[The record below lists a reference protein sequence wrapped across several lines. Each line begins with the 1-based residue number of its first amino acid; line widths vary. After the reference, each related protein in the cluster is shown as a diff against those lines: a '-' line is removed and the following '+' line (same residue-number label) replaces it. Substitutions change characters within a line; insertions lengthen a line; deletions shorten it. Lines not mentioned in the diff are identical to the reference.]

1 MNKLLILSGLLI
13 GFLGIN
19 NSHLVAAD
27 NIGEYHQN
35 YHLNSKSGFMND
47 IQSIFYDQ
55 NSKEYRLYYLHNK
68 DFKIGGNGT
77 EW

>member
-1 MNKLLILSGLLI
+1 MNKLLILSCFLI

-27 NIGEYHQN
+27 NIGAYHQN